1 MAWTTILS
9 RHLLVVLVVLVCV
22 CGEVMSRPQ
31 TPETRDDTELIIQE
45 VEVEQEVEEPFIP
58 ADLYGAQVG
67 EILAFSSHFRVDSK
81 KKKKPKSGPLAS
93 AFITGPEL
101 SLGGPQVNVAAPQ
114 LTVGGP
120 AVTFNRPA
128 QVVAAVPPQ

>member
-1 MAWTTILS
+1 MAWSILS
-9 RHLLVVLVVLVCV
+9 RHLLVVLVVMVWVCS
-22 CGEVMSRPQ
+22 EVMSRPQ
-31 TPETRDDTELIIQE
+31 TPETRDEAEL
-45 VEVEQEVEEPFIP
+45 VGQEVEEPLIP

-93 AFITGPEL
+93 AFVTGPEL
-101 SLGGPQVNVAAPQ
+101 NLGGPQVNVAAPQ

-128 QVVAAVPPQ
+128 QVVPAVPPQ